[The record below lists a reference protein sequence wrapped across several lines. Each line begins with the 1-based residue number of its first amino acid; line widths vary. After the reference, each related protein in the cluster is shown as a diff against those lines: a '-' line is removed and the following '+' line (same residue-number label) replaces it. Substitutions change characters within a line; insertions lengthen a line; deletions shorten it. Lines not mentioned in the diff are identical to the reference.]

1 MTLGVIGGLGP
12 MATAYFMELV
22 VKMTKADCD
31 QEHLDMII
39 YSCPKIPD
47 RTAYILGRSEE
58 NPVKDMSRV
67 GKLLAQQGADCIA
80 IPCITAHYFHQEL
93 SEKIPVP
100 IIHGIYETGAEIKKY
115 GIQKV
120 GIMATDGTIQSRIF
134 QKQIEEMGMEA
145 ILPDTKHQKYVMD
158 IIYGNVKAGI
168 PVDMD
173 KFDAVSVWMKKQ
185 GAQVIIL
192 GCTELSIV
200 KKEHELGPGFVDA
213 MEVLAQ
219 RSVVRCRGRLK
230 EEYEHL
236 IKF

>member
-1 MTLGVIGGLGP
+1 
-12 MATAYFMELV
+12 
-22 VKMTKADCD
+22 
-31 QEHLDMII
+31 
-39 YSCPKIPD
+39 
-47 RTAYILGRSEE
+47 
-58 NPVKDMSRV
+58 
-67 GKLLAQQGADCIA
+67 
-80 IPCITAHYFHQEL
+80 
-93 SEKIPVP
+93 
-100 IIHGIYETGAEIKKY
+100 
-115 GIQKV
+115 
-120 GIMATDGTIQSRIF
+120 MATDGTIQSRIF

-185 GAQVIIL
+185 GTQVIIL